1 MSTEGDRYISE
12 ALDPGWGTSGHGRP
26 GQSSHSKVGFLRQGW
41 GKAGRHL
48 RNHKEFRVIVGVGK
62 SQVISTTNIYCRS
75 MPGTVLSIWVVH
87 W

>member
-26 GQSSHSKVGFLRQGW
+26 GQSSHSKVGFLGQGW